1 MTGRLATTV
10 VAALL
15 GAFAFSR
22 PLYAEDMEGAD
33 LTAPPPAAEAPLNLV
48 GTLAKVRDSGT
59 ITLGYR
65 AAALPFS
72 YVSSQSKTGE
82 PIGYSIDLCLGV
94 VDEIRRELQGSKL
107 TVAYVEVTSE
117 NRVGA
122 VAGGKIDIECGTTTD
137 NLGRRRAV
145 SFSPVIFVAGTK
157 LMAKRGSGIRSLRDL
172 EGKKLVV
179 TAGTTN
185 ERALVALNNQHKLG
199 LDIVSAADHPASFD
213 MLVSGKADAFA
224 ADDVLLSGLIA
235 SRNAGATMEVV
246 GDFLT
251 YEPYGLMYRKD
262 DAEMAQAVNNAF
274 AAMAVSGKW
283 AAIYRKWFVAPTPTG
298 EAFDLPMSLQLTEA
312 MRAMGAEGF

>member
-1 MTGRLATTV
+1 MMARFLPTI
-10 VAALL
+10 AAAGL
-15 GAFAFSR
+15 GAVLLAPTTR
-22 PLYAEDMEGAD
+22 AEDMNGAD
-33 LTAPPPAAEAPLNLV
+33 LTAPPRVEAPLSLA

-65 AAALPFS
+65 ATALPFS
-72 YVSSQSKTGE
+72 YVSSQAKTNQ

-94 VDEIRRELQGSKL
+94 VEEIRRELQGANVA
-107 TVAYVEVTSE
+107 VAYAEVTSE
-117 NRVGA
+117 SRVAA
-122 VAGGKIDIECGTTTD
+122 VADGKVDLECGSTTD
-137 NLGRRRAV
+137 NLERRKLI

-157 LMAKRGSGIRSLRDL
+157 LMTKRGSGILSLRDL
-172 EGKKLVV
+172 AGKRLVV

-185 ERALVALNNQHKLG
+185 ERALVALNDKHQLG
-199 LDIVSAADHPASFD
+199 IDIVSAADHQASFD

-224 ADDVLLSGLIA
+224 TDDVLLNGLIA
-235 SRNAGATMEVV
+235 SRNAGVTMEVV

-262 DAEMAQAVNNAF
+262 DAEMAAAVNNAF
-274 AAMAVSGKW
+274 AAMAESGQW
-283 AAIYRKWFVAPTPTG
+283 AAIYHKWFLTPTPTG